1 VRRKGTVND
10 EVVGKEM
17 SGPAL
22 VWVREPR
29 HNLDL
34 QGTDVGLIYL
44 SENRTNRS
52 KNGSYV

>member
-1 VRRKGTVND
+1 MRRKGTVND

-34 QGTDVGLIYL
+34 QGTDVRLIYL
-44 SENRTNRS
+44 SENRTNMS